1 MPEAVRDLDRDS
13 RLWTVCWSPF
23 SRFLIERT
31 SITAFAAC
39 FACGRPE
46 TCEKA
51 VLDLDRDPDFGQ
63 FAMAL
68 LDFLFRENFELSP
81 PFTSKI
87 SHYQGR
93 LTIST
98 FSFLRW
104 AMLSGQQ

>member
-68 LDFLFRENFELSP
+68 LDFCKRENRVILGLHRFLIIRDVSLFQP
-81 PFTSKI
+81 FHFTSGPCFRGTWK
-87 SHYQGR
+87 
-93 LTIST
+93 
-98 FSFLRW
+98 
-104 AMLSGQQ
+104 